1 MKIYLIRHGKTEAN
15 LQHLYCGSTDLPLS
29 EIGKNELLERKDNV
43 TSLISVYGKNL
54 RFATSG
60 MKRCN
65 ETLKILFGEVDFEVI
80 DEFREIDFGVFEMHS
95 YEELKDD
102 PDYQTWLEDQTG
114 QFVIP
119 GGESNLQFVTRVAGR
134 VRELAATHAGNLF
147 VVCHGGTIAGVMS
160 TLFHDKSK
168 SFYDWIPHACEGY
181 VIYYEE
187 NRPVSWECI

>member
-1 MKIYLIRHGKTEAN
+1 MIRHSLTEAN
-15 LQHLYCGSTDLPLS
+15 LRRLYYGATDVPLCAEGYELCGRKRNSFCLPS
-29 EIGKNELLERKDNV
+29 DTSFAV
-43 TSLISVYGKNL
+43 TGLQRTEQTL
-54 RFATSG
+54 RA
-60 MKRCN
+60 
-65 ETLKILFGEVDFEVI
+65 LFGDVPFEVLP
-80 DEFREIDFGVFEMHS
+80 ELNEMNQGKFEMHS
-95 YEELKDD
+95 YDELKDD